1 MPATIASLL
10 AEIYQKQSVLNGW
23 AAVLSLSEKAT
34 VDLVEAQWPRLAER
48 LAERPAERL
57 AERLNSRDAVGDDP
71 LHMAKSGPMAGV
83 SRIELELGPRQL
95 GLDPDLCCLTFSW
108 PPPEPMGPKAEA
120 LIAGSAPLRLV
131 VDGKDEKVRWL
142 ILDFGARR
150 LRCRGGAQVAALAER
165 LAQSLE
171 AQGELRLARFR
182 LAPEQRLRRLQPT
195 ALMLHSMTAASGEKI
210 LQMLVGTGREPD
222 HPNISLSEPVPTAS
236 GADFSLVVDSG
247 IVIRDLVSDFNA
259 QPGLLKLVAV
269 APSDDTGAWYAQT
282 RNPMS
287 FQSKVS
293 WGKTIAPIPGEATM
307 GMDLKGS
314 TGAGLALSSYLD
326 PASGLALQLTVAGEF
341 PLQISDDGMQQKV
354 GIAPGQ
360 IQLDTNGL
368 AENAVR
374 PQLTSFLEEDLNGN
388 LAKTHFSQ
396 ATTLLFETLALP
408 AHQPRIDHAHLPADL
423 VFAGRLPRKN
433 ERP

>member
-1 MPATIASLL
+1 MPATITSLL
-10 AEIYQKQSVLNGW
+10 AEIHQKQSVLNGW

-57 AERLNSRDAVGDDP
+57 AERLDSRYAAGDDP
-71 LHMAKSGPMAGV
+71 IHVAKSGPMAGV

-95 GLDPDLCCLTFSW
+95 GLDPDRCCLTFSW
-108 PPPEPMGPKAEA
+108 PPPEPTGKAEA

-131 VDGKDEKVRWL
+131 VDGQDEKLRWL

-150 LRCRGGAQVAALAER
+150 IRSRGGAQVEALAEG

-171 AQGELRLARFR
+171 ALGQLRLARFR
-182 LAPEQRLRRLQPT
+182 LASEQRLRRLQPT

-259 QPGLLKLVAV
+259 EPGLLKLVAV

-314 TGAGLALSSYLD
+314 TGAGLSLSSYLD
-326 PASGLALQLTVAGEF
+326 SASSLALQLTVTGEF
-341 PLQISDDGMQQKV
+341 PLQITDDGIQQKV

-374 PQLTSFLEEDLNGN
+374 PQLTSFLEEDLSGN